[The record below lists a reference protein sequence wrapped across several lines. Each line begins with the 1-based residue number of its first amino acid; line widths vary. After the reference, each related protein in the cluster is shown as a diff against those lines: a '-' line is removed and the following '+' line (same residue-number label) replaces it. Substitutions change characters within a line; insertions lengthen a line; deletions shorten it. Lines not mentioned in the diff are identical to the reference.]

1 MSPSSTQTLTHMEAV
16 CLEIYGFALL
26 RKLIEAWKYMIHV
39 WTAFRFMLSS
49 SVLKGG
55 QWREL
60 YSAEYCKRF

>member
-16 CLEIYGFALL
+16 CSEMYAFALL
-26 RKLIEAWKYMIHV
+26 GKLIEAWKYMIHV

-55 QWREL
+55 Q
-60 YSAEYCKRF
+60 

>member
-16 CLEIYGFALL
+16 CLEMYAFALL
-26 RKLIEAWKYMIHV
+26 GKLIEAWKYMIHV
-39 WTAFRFMLSS
+39 WTAFRFMLGS

-60 YSAEYCKRF
+60 HSAEYCNHI